1 MNTYISIMI
10 LFGLSYFGVI
20 FILALISFIADH
32 ITKDES
38 QRYEEYWK
46 QRDSDSNT
54 K

>member
-1 MNTYISIMI
+1 MNTHISIMI

-38 QRYEEYWK
+38 QRYEEYW
-46 QRDSDSNT
+46 RDKNT
-54 K
+54 DTK

>member
-1 MNTYISIMI
+1 MNTYIPVMV

-38 QRYEEYWK
+38 QRYEEYW
-46 QRDSDSNT
+46 RDKNT
-54 K
+54 DTK

>member
-1 MNTYISIMI
+1 MNTYIQIMV

-38 QRYEEYWK
+38 QRYEEYW
-46 QRDSDSNT
+46 RDKNT
-54 K
+54 DTK